1 MQRCRCFG
9 VYTRAMRLLVKPI
22 GIAASLSLLVLQLS
36 GLHVHADEHGYIG
49 APETSYE
56 HSHVHQDHRVLHDQH
71 RADLAH
77 ADHAAPDA
85 LHDHGDARDLSFFDL
100 ALSGFKL
107 PLAII
112 ALVVLIVLMPRV
124 RTLASEELVR
134 PILSG
139 RHTRWRPPLRA
150 PPRAA

>member
-1 MQRCRCFG
+1 
-9 VYTRAMRLLVKPI
+9 MRLLVKPV
-22 GIAASLSLLVLQLS
+22 GIAACLSLLLLQLS

-56 HSHVHQDHRVLHDQH
+56 HSHVHHDHRVSQGQQ
-71 RADLAH
+71 H
-77 ADHAAPDA
+77 ADSAHPDHEAADA
-85 LHDHGDARDLSFFDL
+85 AHDNGDARDLSFFDL

-107 PLAII
+107 PLAILSLV
-112 ALVVLIVLMPRV
+112 ALLVVLPRV

-134 PILSG
+134 PVLSG